1 MRELEAL
8 ETYYSGL
15 IVAMGTLGILTCLVI
30 IYIGYQ
36 IIDELARMNYRF
48 QEMDKRNKRIDEKTQ

>member
-1 MRELEAL
+1 MKELAVL

-15 IVAMGTLGILTCLVI
+15 IIAIGALGILTCLVI

-48 QEMDKRNKRIDEKTQ
+48 QEMDKRNKGIDEKTQ

>member
-1 MRELEAL
+1 MKEIEAL
-8 ETYYSGL
+8 ETYYSG
-15 IVAMGTLGILTCLVI
+15 IVVAMGVLGILTCLVI

-48 QEMDKRNKRIDEKTQ
+48 QEMDKRNKQIDEKTQ